1 MDYPASVISP
11 SAAEVAQDTLTP
23 AVLLRHEGE
32 LLLLPHPA
40 IQIASTNSISAAARR
55 AFILIFLE
63 ARVCGRFLLLES
75 DLFELVW

>member
-1 MDYPASVISP
+1 MADTSDTKPHRERRCVAEAHSRGAYGLSGIGDLP

-40 IQIASTNSISAAARR
+40 IQIASANSISAAP
-55 AFILIFLE
+55 
-63 ARVCGRFLLLES
+63 
-75 DLFELVW
+75 